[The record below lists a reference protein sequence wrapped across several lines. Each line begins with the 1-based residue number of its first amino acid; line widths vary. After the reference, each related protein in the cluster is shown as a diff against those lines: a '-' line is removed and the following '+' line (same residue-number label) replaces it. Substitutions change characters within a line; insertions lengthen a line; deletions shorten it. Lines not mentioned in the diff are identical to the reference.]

1 MTTIENW
8 NSPREKSVILFYPC
22 ANVNFRWQ
30 SCISQPDQKRHSW
43 LLFLFLD
50 SWVFTSFAALTQ
62 FLNVNAIV
70 DTRSSKKTNFLKDE
84 ENSPNHTFMWKRVRV
99 LAPSIIILMES
110 LRRPFLCSC
119 NQICAMT
126 NTGAWDVG
134 DTGFEFLL
142 NLFMRTTHFT
152 LSCPDQAVNA
162 PVEVEQCHTEH
173 TFGGALS
180 SSWIVG
186 TWLGA
191 VQDVVFAPSITGIVS
206 STQVKE
212 GHKPPAQDPQ
222 VW

>member
-1 MTTIENW
+1 MYLKTWPKAAFVIIV
-8 NSPREKSVILFYPC
+8 SVFGSL
-22 ANVNFRWQ
+22 
-30 SCISQPDQKRHSW
+30 
-43 LLFLFLD
+43 
-50 SWVFTSFAALTQ
+50 SFHKFGALTQ
-62 FLNVNAIV
+62 FVNVNAMV
-70 DTRSSKKTNFLKDE
+70 DTRSTKKTNYLKDE

-110 LRRPFLCSC
+110 WRRPFLCSC

-152 LSCPDQAVNA
+152 LSCPVRVVNA

-186 TWLGA
+186 TWLGRGA
-191 VQDVVFAPSITGIVS
+191 GRGFCPKHYRHCEQHTG
-206 STQVKE
+206 QR
-212 GHKPPAQDPQ
+212 GA
-222 VW
+222 